1 MSTRA
6 RRRMRRGGEGG
17 GGGGGVGGGEVR
29 EKYIGGEEGRG
40 KADGVRNESM
50 MAGKAGGRGW
60 QQNK

>member
-1 MSTRA
+1 
-6 RRRMRRGGEGG
+6 MRRGGEGG